1 MGNLNLILFNFL
13 KNKII
18 FFSNR
23 NKSLFLKRI
32 MHCGRKKWM
41 KKMNNKRE
49 NKRSKRKRLVRKKI

>member
-1 MGNLNLILFNFL
+1 MGNLNLILLNFL

-32 MHCGRKKWM
+32 MDCGRKKWM

-49 NKRSKRKRLVRKKI
+49 NKRSKRKKLVRKKI